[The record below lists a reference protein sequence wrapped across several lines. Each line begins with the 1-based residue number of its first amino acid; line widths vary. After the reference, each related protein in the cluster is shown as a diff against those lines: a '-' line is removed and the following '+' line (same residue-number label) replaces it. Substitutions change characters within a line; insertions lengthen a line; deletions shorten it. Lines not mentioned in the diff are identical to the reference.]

1 MHKIRRGLGWFG
13 LTLLAIVLFYACA
26 NNVSQNLTNSAE
38 LLPSQ
43 CRIVKHLMGETCVP
57 NNPQRIIA
65 ASEST
70 LEAALILG
78 LKPTATT
85 NYAQQTDY
93 LKARFETSAS
103 VGLDSRQL
111 SLEKILTIKPDLIL
125 ATDDY
130 GEQQELYDRLSQI
143 APTVIGKWWDGK
155 SIRWKEC
162 FQLFA
167 QAFGKTSEAEE
178 IVNAYNQR
186 IAELQQQMGD
196 RLPNT
201 VISIVEI
208 YPDRIRLFG
217 KTKIVSMSSTILE
230 DIGFPRPPSQEEGMD
245 ISLESIGDADG
256 DIIFLMARDPEAQLY
271 QQVLNHPLW
280 KQLNAVQAGKVYTVE
295 DSYWGGSGYIAAN
308 LILDDLFK
316 YLVEKQ

>member
-1 MHKIRRGLGWFG
+1 MYKIRRGLGLFG
-13 LTLLAIVLFYACA
+13 LTILTIVLFSACA
-26 NNVSQNLTNSAE
+26 NNISQNLTSSAE

-78 LKPTATT
+78 LKPIGTT
-85 NYAQQTDY
+85 TYSQQSDY
-93 LKARFETSAS
+93 LRERFESTAS
-103 VGLDSRQL
+103 VGMDSRLL

-155 SIRWKEC
+155 NIRWKEC
-162 FQLFA
+162 FKLFA

-201 VISIVEI
+201 VISII
-208 YPDRIRLFG
+208 AIRPDRIRLFG
-217 KTKIVSMSSTILE
+217 KTKLISSTILE
-230 DIGFPRPPSQEEGMD
+230 DIGFPRPLSQEEGMD

-256 DIIFLMARDPEAQLY
+256 DIIFLMVPDPEAQLY
-271 QQVLNHPLW
+271 QQVMNHPLW
-280 KQLNAVQAGKVYTVE
+280 KQLNAVQAGKVYQVE
-295 DSYWGGSGYIAAN
+295 NSYWGGSGYIAAN
-308 LILDDLFK
+308 LVLDDLFK
-316 YLVEKQ
+316 YLGK

>member
-1 MHKIRRGLGWFG
+1 MYKIRRGLGFFG
-13 LTLLAIVLFYACA
+13 LTLLAIVLFSACA
-26 NNVSQNLTNSAE
+26 NNVSQNL
-38 LLPSQ
+38 
-43 CRIVKHLMGETCVP
+43 
-57 NNPQRIIA
+57 IIT
-65 ASEST
+65 ASDPA

-78 LKPTATT
+78 FKPTGTT
-85 NYAQQTDY
+85 TYSQQTDY
-93 LKARFETSAS
+93 LRERFESPAS
-103 VGLDSRQL
+103 VGLHSRQL

-143 APTVIGKWWDGK
+143 APTVLGKWWDGK

-167 QAFGKTSEAEE
+167 EVFGKTSEAEE

-186 IAELQQQMGD
+186 IVDLQQQMGD

-201 VISIVEI
+201 VISIIDI
-208 YPDRIRLFG
+208 YPDRIRLYG
-217 KTKIVSMSSTILE
+217 KTHSIGSTILE
-230 DIGFPRPPSQEEGMD
+230 EIGFPRPPSQEEGID

-280 KQLNAVQAGKVYTVE
+280 KQLNAVQAGKVYQVKN
-295 DSYWGGSGYIAAN
+295 SYWGGSGYIAAN
-308 LILDDLFK
+308 LVLDDLFK
-316 YLVEKQ
+316 YLVEK

>member
-1 MHKIRRGLGWFG
+1 MYKIRRGLGLFG
-13 LTLLAIVLFYACA
+13 LTLLAIVLFSACA

-65 ASEST
+65 ASEPA
-70 LEAALILG
+70 LEAALILSF
-78 LKPTATT
+78 KPTGTT

-93 LKARFETSAS
+93 LKQRFESSVS
-103 VGLDSRQL
+103 VGLHSGQL
-111 SLEKILTIKPDLIL
+111 SLEKILTIKPDLIF
-125 ATDDY
+125 ATDSY
-130 GEQQELYDRLSQI
+130 RTVESMYDRLSQI
-143 APTVIGKWWDGK
+143 APTVIAKWWDGR

-201 VISIVEI
+201 VISIIDI

-217 KTKIVSMSSTILE
+217 KTNYISSTILE
-230 DIGFPRPPSQEEGMD
+230 DIGFPRPPSQEKNAD

-271 QQVLNHPLW
+271 QQVMNHPLW
-280 KQLNAVQAGKVYTVE
+280 KQLNAVQAGKVYKVE
-295 DSYWGGSGYIAAN
+295 DSYWRGSGYIAAN
-308 LILDDLFK
+308 LVLDDLFK
-316 YLVEKQ
+316 YLVK

>member
-1 MHKIRRGLGWFG
+1 MYKIRRGLGFFG
-13 LTLLAIVLFYACA
+13 LTLLAVVLFSACA
-26 NNVSQNLTNSAE
+26 NNVSQNLTSSAE

-78 LKPTATT
+78 FKPTGTT
-85 NYAQQTDY
+85 TYAQQSDY
-93 LKARFETSAS
+93 LRERFESSAS
-103 VGLDSRQL
+103 VGLHSRQL

-143 APTVIGKWWDGK
+143 APTVIGQWWDGK

-201 VISIVEI
+201 VISII
-208 YPDRIRLFG
+208 AIRPDRIRLFG
-217 KTKIVSMSSTILE
+217 KTKLISSTILE
-230 DIGFPRPPSQEEGMD
+230 DIGLTRPPSQEEGMD

-256 DIIFLMARDPEAQLY
+256 DIIFLMVPDPEAQLY
-271 QQVLNHPLW
+271 QQVMNHPLW
-280 KQLNAVQAGKVYTVE
+280 KQLNAVQAGKVYKV
-295 DSYWGGSGYIAAN
+295 DGSYWRGSGYIAAN
-308 LILDDLFK
+308 LVLDDLFK
-316 YLVEKQ
+316 YLVK

>member
-1 MHKIRRGLGWFG
+1 M
-13 LTLLAIVLFYACA
+13 AVVLFSACT
-26 NNVSQNLTNSAE
+26 NNVSQKLTNSAE

-43 CRIVKHLMGETCVP
+43 CRIVKHLTGETCVP
-57 NNPQRIIA
+57 NIPQRIIA
-65 ASEST
+65 ASEPA
-70 LEAALILG
+70 LEAALILDF
-78 LKPTATT
+78 KPIGTT
-85 NYAQQTDY
+85 NYAQQADY
-93 LKARFETSAS
+93 LRERFESSDS

-130 GEQQELYDRLSQI
+130 GEQQELYDRLSQM
-143 APTVIGKWWDGK
+143 APTVIAKWWDGQ

-178 IVNAYNQR
+178 TVNAYNQR

-201 VISIVEI
+201 VISIIEI
-208 YPDRIRLFG
+208 YPDRIRLYG
-217 KTKIVSMSSTILE
+217 KTKTVSLSSTIIE
-230 DIGFPRPPSQEEGMD
+230 DIGLPRPPSQEEGMD

-256 DIIFLMARDPEAQLY
+256 DIIFLTARDPEAQLY

-280 KQLNAVQAGKVYTVE
+280 KQLKAVQAGKVYKVE
-295 DSYWGGSGYIAAN
+295 NSYWGGSGYIAAN
-308 LILDDLFK
+308 LVLDDLFK
-316 YLVEKQ
+316 YLVK

>member
-1 MHKIRRGLGWFG
+1 MHKIRRGLGFFG
-13 LTLLAIVLFYACA
+13 LTLLAVVLFSACA
-26 NNVSQNLTNSAE
+26 NNVSQNLTSSAE

-43 CRIVKHLMGETCVP
+43 CRMVKHIMGETCIP

-78 LKPTATT
+78 FKPIGTT
-85 NYAQQTDY
+85 NYAQQSDY
-93 LKARFETSAS
+93 LRERFESSAS

-130 GEQQELYDRLSQI
+130 GEQQELYDRLSRI

-162 FQLFA
+162 FKLFA
-167 QAFGKTSEAEE
+167 EAFGKTSEAEK

-186 IAELQQQMGD
+186 IAELQKQMGD
-196 RLPNT
+196 RLQNT
-201 VISIVEI
+201 VISIIDI
-208 YPDRIRLFG
+208 YPDRIRLYG
-217 KTKIVSMSSTILE
+217 KTQIVSLSSTIIE
-230 DIGFPRPPSQEEGMD
+230 DIGFPRPPSQEEGID

-256 DIIFLMARDPEAQLY
+256 DIIFLTARDPEAQLY

-280 KQLNAVQAGKVYTVE
+280 KQLNAVQAGKVYKVE
-295 DSYWGGSGYIAAN
+295 NSYWGGSGYIAAN
-308 LILDDLFK
+308 LVLDDLFK
-316 YLVEKQ
+316 YLVK